1 MNSQMFITLLNMSLA
16 GSCAAL
22 AVMLLRLLLKR
33 APKFLTCLLWGVV
46 FFRLICP
53 FSFESAL
60 SAFMP
65 ARQAIPQEIV
75 YAAQPAIQSEI
86 PPLDAA
92 VNSLLDQPG
101 LAATPV
107 ASANPIQIYLAFGE
121 GLWVAGAII
130 LLLYALITGLRLR
143 RRLTGAVL
151 AEPGVYETDRIL
163 SPFVLGVFRPRI
175 YLPMGLLGVERDYVL
190 AHERAH
196 IRRGHPIVK
205 LAAYLTLA
213 LHWFNPLVWLSFI
226 LLSRDLELSCDE
238 AVMKQA
244 GGDVR
249 AEYSS
254 SLLRISMRNSGLPI
268 PLAFGETGVKGRIKN
283 ILNYKKPAFWI
294 VAAGVVTVAAAATI
308 QKAGFL

>member
-1 MNSQMFITLLNMSLA
+1 MNSQIFITLLNMSLA

-22 AVMLLRLLLKR
+22 AVMLLRLPLKR
-33 APKFLTCLLWGVV
+33 APRVFSYLLWGVV

-107 ASANPIQIYLAFGE
+107 ASVNPIQIYLAFGE

-163 SPFVLGVFRPRI
+163 SPFVLGVFRPCI
-175 YLPMGLLGVERDYVL
+175 YLPIGLLGAERDYVL

-196 IRRGHPIVK
+196 IRRRDHIIKLLAWIV
-205 LAAYLTLA
+205 LA
-213 LHWFNPLVWLSFI
+213 LHWFNPLVWISTI
-226 LLSRDLELSCDE
+226 LLNRDMEFSCDE
-238 AVMKQA
+238 MVMKRASKDIRA
-244 GGDVR
+244 G
-249 AEYSS
+249 YSA
-254 SLLRISMRNSGLPI
+254 SLLDISMKKKRFASAPGLWRNRGQ
-268 PLAFGETGVKGRIKN
+268 
-283 ILNYKKPAFWI
+283 KPY
-294 VAAGVVTVAAAATI
+294 
-308 QKAGFL
+308 